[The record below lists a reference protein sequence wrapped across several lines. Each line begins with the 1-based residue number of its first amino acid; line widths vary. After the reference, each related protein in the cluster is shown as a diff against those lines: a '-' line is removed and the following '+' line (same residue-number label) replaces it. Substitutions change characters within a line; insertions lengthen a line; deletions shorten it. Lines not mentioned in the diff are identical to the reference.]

1 MSATQV
7 IQVIRQ
13 WVGILKGFP
22 WRDTAQILRER
33 FQADRLGL
41 SASSL
46 TFTTLI
52 ALVPFFTV
60 VLAVFTAFPVFAKL
74 QDGLQKWLID
84 SLIPDSISRQV
95 LGYLTQFSRKA
106 SKLGLA
112 GAAALMFTALSLVLT
127 IDHTLNGIWR
137 VQRLRPLAQR
147 VLVYWA
153 ALTLGPLL
161 VGASLATT
169 SYVWSVSSGWVP
181 NAMSGALS
189 LMLGGLE
196 YALLATSLAA
206 LYYYVPYTRVARA
219 HAWVGGIVAA
229 LLIELGKKL
238 LTAYIALVPTYSA
251 VYGAFATVPI
261 LLLWIYVAWL
271 MVLLGAV
278 VAAYLPTLLSGR
290 LRQGGTP
297 GWTFQLAVEALQ
309 QLHGA
314 RRAPEHGLSLQG
326 LGLALRVDPLQLV
339 GVMEVLM
346 ALDWVGLLQAQQA
359 DEDPRYVLLA
369 DPNATPLG
377 PLVER
382 LLLAPAESTG
392 GLSQNAGW
400 SALPLSALLG
410 HPTPPAA

>member
-1 MSATQV
+1 V
-7 IQVIRQ
+7 
-13 WVGILKGFP
+13 
-22 WRDTAQILRER
+22 
-33 FQADRLGL
+33 
-41 SASSL
+41 
-46 TFTTLI
+46 
-52 ALVPFFTV
+52 
-60 VLAVFTAFPVFAKL
+60 
-74 QDGLQKWLID
+74 KWLID

-95 LGYLTQFSRKA
+95 LGYLTQLRKA
-106 SKLGLA
+106 RKLGLA

-127 IDHTLNGIWR
+127 IDRTLNGIWR

-314 RRAPEHGLSLQG
+314 RHAPEHGLSLQG

-346 ALDWVGLLQAQQA
+346 ALDWVGLRRPAG
-359 DEDPRYVLLA
+359 DEPALCAAGRSQRHRSTVGR
-369 DPNATPLG
+369 TPAAG
-377 PLVER
+377 
-382 LLLAPAESTG
+382 AGQSTG
-392 GLSQNAGW
+392 GLSQNAVVCAAAFCAAG
-400 SALPLSALLG
+400 P
-410 HPTPPAA
+410 PPPAA

>member
-7 IQVIRQ
+7 IQQ
-13 WVGILKGFP
+13 WAGILKGFP
-22 WRDTAQILRER
+22 WKDTALILRER
-33 FQADRLGL
+33 FRADRLGL

-161 VGASLATT
+161 VGTSLATT

-181 NAMSGALS
+181 DAMSGALS
-189 LMLGGLE
+189 LLLRGLE
-196 YALLATSLAA
+196 YGLLATSLAA

-219 HAWVGGIVAA
+219 HAWAGGLVAA

-238 LTAYIALVPTYSA
+238 LTAYIAAVPTYSA

-290 LRQGGTP
+290 LRQGATP
-297 GWTFQLAVEALQ
+297 GWPFQLAVEALQ

-314 RRAPEHGLSLQG
+314 RCMPEHGLSLHR
-326 LGLALRVDPLQLV
+326 LGQVLRVDPLQLV
-339 GVMEVLM
+339 EVMETLT
-346 ALDWVGLLQAQQA
+346 ALDWVGQLQAQHA

-369 DPNATPLG
+369 DPETTALG
-377 PLVER
+377 PLVAR
-382 LLLAPAESTG
+382 LLLAPAESTS
-392 GLSQNAGW
+392 GLGQNAGW
-400 SALPLSALLG
+400 STLTLSAVLG
-410 HPTPPAA
+410 K